1 MAIRRS
7 VWWPPWE
14 AGKEN
19 IRGDVAFSC
28 APPPIRT
35 APTTGHRHMTA
46 NVLIYRLA
54 AIAVLALAAAPA
66 AAAPSQQTIVFTRHA
81 EKPAAGLGLIDC
93 QGLNR
98 ALALPRVL
106 AAKFGR
112 PDAIFAPDPHQRVR
126 DHGHDYNY
134 VRPLAT
140 IVPTAVHFER
150 PITTAFGYKD
160 VVGLRRELTRRRYH
174 DMLVFVA
181 WEHAFLVK
189 VVRQLVADLGGDAGL
204 VPDWAGSDFDGL
216 YVLRITRDG
225 GRRSVA
231 FTRETQGLDG
241 RPAACP

>member
-1 MAIRRS
+1 
-7 VWWPPWE
+7 
-14 AGKEN
+14 
-19 IRGDVAFSC
+19 
-28 APPPIRT
+28 
-35 APTTGHRHMTA
+35 MTA
-46 NVLIYRLA
+46 KVLSYRLA
-54 AIAVLALAAAPA
+54 AVAVLALTALPAMAAP
-66 AAAPSQQTIVFTRHA
+66 PQQTIVFTRHA

-112 PDAIFAPDPHQRVR
+112 PDAIFAPDPHQQVR
-126 DHGHDYNY
+126 DHGHDFNY

-150 PITTAFGYKD
+150 PITTTFGFKD
-160 VVGLRRELTRRRYH
+160 IVGLRRELSKRRYH
-174 DMLVFVA
+174 DRLVFVA

-189 VVRQLVADLGGDAGL
+189 AVRQLVKGAGGDAAA

-225 GRRSVA
+225 GRTSVA
-231 FTRETQGLDG
+231 FARDTQGLDG